1 MLARPILFSP
11 VLLIGLLMAPA
22 VFGQGAFGQS
32 ASVKG
37 PGDPTFRLINGGE
50 KAISEV
56 YATPAGRNNWGKNRL
71 DKDTLAPQGAH
82 VFKLPADGNCLY
94 DIRVVFIDGKS
105 RQQKGTNLCKLSDM
119 PVK

>member
-1 MLARPILFSP
+1 MPARPT
-11 VLLIGLLMAPA
+11 LLIGLPIASLIGVLMAPA
-22 VFGQGAFGQS
+22 AFGQS
-32 ASVKG
+32 ASTKG
-37 PGDPTFRLINGGE
+37 PNDPTFRLINGGE

-71 DKDTLAPQGAH
+71 DKDTLKPQGAH

-94 DIRVVFIDGKS
+94 DIKVVFIDGKS